1 MEPNL
6 FDRPVAVTIEEE
18 LRKSYL
24 DYAMSVIIG
33 RALPDVRDGL
43 KPVHRRILYGMYLG
57 SNHWNRPYKKSAR
70 IVGDVMG
77 KFHPHGDS
85 AIYDSVARMA
95 QDFSMRNPLVDGQG
109 NFGSIDGDA
118 PAAMRYTEVRMAK
131 LAHSL
136 IQDIEKDT
144 VDFIP
149 NYDGEETEP
158 TVLPALFPNLLVN
171 GSSGIAVG
179 MATNIPPH
187 NLGEVA
193 DAVIALVQ
201 DPSLTTGDL
210 MKRVPG
216 PDFPTAGIILGREGI
231 RQAYQTGRGLVKVR
245 ARAHVEEFRKD
256 REAIVITEIP
266 YQINKANLIERIAD
280 LVKEKKV
287 TGITDIRDESSREGI
302 RVVLELGR
310 GEISDIILK
319 QLYKFTEMETT
330 FGVQMLA
337 IAGGQPKLFGL
348 KGMIEAFIE
357 HRREVI
363 LRRTRYD
370 LDRAKERA
378 HILEGLTTALDH
390 LDAVIALIRGAKD
403 PDEAKAGL
411 MSRFGLSE
419 VQSKAILEMR
429 LQRLTGLER
438 EKILAEYREVLQRI
452 AELTEILGS
461 EVRVKSL
468 LCDEMREVKREF
480 ANPRRTQIVE
490 DAGDISIEELI
501 ADEEMVITVTHGG
514 YIKRTALAEYRS
526 QHRGGKGRSGMTTR
540 DDDFL
545 EHLFVASNHER
556 FLFFSNQGKVYGLKV
571 YELPEAGT
579 AAKGRA
585 LVNVL
590 SLEAEEKILGIL
602 SARGCFDDAHYLV
615 LATRKGTVKKTVMSE
630 FDSIRANGKIAIA
643 FKEDDELVGAGIT
656 DGQSHIFLATRNGQC
671 ITFPEEDV
679 RPMGRVS
686 QGVIGIKLR
695 KGDEVVEME
704 ALTGTVVEAYDEEGA
719 GKAVAGE
726 GDILTVTEH
735 GYGKRTPLAHYR
747 IQGRAGSGIINI
759 QLTPKNGP
767 VVGGLRVKEDA
778 EIVVVTAHGQ
788 LIRTP
793 VKGIS
798 QIGRRTQGFKVISL
812 DAGDK
817 VVCVA
822 QHAGGESAEGEKA
835 T

>member
-136 IQDIEKDT
+136 IQDIEKET

-171 GSSGIAVG
+171 GSAGIAVG

-193 DAVIALVQ
+193 DAVVALVQ
-201 DPSLTTGDL
+201 DPSLTTADL

-231 RQAYQTGRGLVKVR
+231 RSAYETGRGLVKVR

-438 EKILAEYREVLQRI
+438 EKILSEYREVLQKI

-461 EVRVKSL
+461 EVRVKAL

-480 ANPRRTQIVE
+480 ANARRTQIV
-490 DAGDISIEELI
+490 DDVGDISIEELI

-540 DDDFL
+540 DDDFV
-545 EHLFVASNHER
+545 EHLFVASNHDR
-556 FLFFSNQGKVYGLKV
+556 FLFFSNQGKVYSLKV

-585 LVNVL
+585 LANVL
-590 SLEAEEKILGIL
+590 TLEAEEKVLGIV

-615 LATRKGTVKKTVMSE
+615 LATREGIVKKTVMSE
-630 FDSIRANGKIAIA
+630 FDSIRTNGKIAIA
-643 FKEDDELVGAGIT
+643 FKEGDELVGAGIS
-656 DGQSHIFLATRNGQC
+656 DGKSHIFMATRNGQC

-679 RPMGRVS
+679 RAMGRAS

-695 KGDEVVEME
+695 KGDQVVEME
-704 ALTGTVVEAYDEEGA
+704 VLSGTVVESYDEEGA

-759 QLTPKNGP
+759 QVTAKNGP
-767 VVGGLRVKEDA
+767 VVGGLQVREDA
-778 EIVVVTAHGQ
+778 EIVVITAHGQ

-798 QIGRRTQGFKVISL
+798 EIGRRTQGFRVITL
-812 DAGDK
+812 EEGDK

-822 QHAGGESAEGEKA
+822 KHAGVEGEDGKE
-835 T
+835 